1 MKEKIGQGKFLLK
14 WPGETVESHDMNY
27 EEDQIKI
34 SWNAIHS

>member
-14 WPGETVESHDMNY
+14 WPGETVEGHDMKN